1 VHHDQ
6 VPPLS
11 PQLHSGPIQGVRT
24 GAAKRITMNPM
35 RPAFPLALLAAAVSL
50 AQAPRHVTDDIVRE
64 VQRSAILI
72 DTHND
77 VTTFTV
83 DGFDISKPGPT
94 HHTDIPRLRAGGVG
108 AVFFAAYV
116 DSKYAKDHTS
126 AHRALD
132 MIDTVRHDI
141 VGANPETFIFA
152 TTAAEIE
159 AAHGQGKIAAIIGI
173 EGGHAIEDDPRLLRD
188 YYALGVRYMT
198 LTHTNTNALAD
209 SSGDIDDRNVKH
221 HGGLTDL
228 GRQIVAEM
236 NRLGMMVDISH
247 VSDKTF
253 QDVIAFSKAPPI
265 ASHSSCRAL
274 SNVPRNMTDD
284 MIVALAK
291 KGGVVQ
297 INFNCTFLSQKSADD
312 YAAQIKR
319 GVKDSARKAIPAT
332 LADVVDHIDHV
343 VKLAGI
349 GAVGIGSDFDGV
361 TCTPTGLEDVSKFPA
376 LTRALLEK
384 GYTPDDIRKLYGGN
398 TLRLMR
404 AVEHA
409 RQI

>member
-1 VHHDQ
+1 
-6 VPPLS
+6 
-11 PQLHSGPIQGVRT
+11 
-24 GAAKRITMNPM
+24 M
-35 RPAFPLALLAAAVSL
+35 RSAIVFVVLAATFVM
-50 AQAPRHVTDDIVRE
+50 AQSQRRVTDEMVRE
-64 VQRSAILI
+64 VQKSALLI

-77 VTTFTV
+77 VTSFTV
-83 DGFDISKPGPT
+83 DGYDISKPGST

-116 DSKYAKDHTS
+116 DSKYARDHTA

-141 VGANPETFIFA
+141 VAAHPDVFTFA

-159 AAHGQGKIAAIIGI
+159 AAHRQGKIAALIGL
-173 EGGHAIEDDPRLLRD
+173 EGGHGIEDDPRILRD
-188 YYALGVRYMT
+188 FYALGVRYMT
-198 LTHTNTNALAD
+198 LTHTNTNNMAD

-236 NRLGMMVDISH
+236 NRLGMMVDVSH
-247 VSDKTF
+247 VADKTF
-253 QDVIAFSKAPPI
+253 HDVIEFSKAPPI

-274 SNVPRNMTDD
+274 ANVPRNMTDE
-284 MIVALAK
+284 MIVALAR
-291 KGGVVQ
+291 KGGVIQ
-297 INFNCTFLSQKSADD
+297 INFNCGFLSQKSADE
-312 YAAQIKR
+312 YAAQKKR
-319 GVKDSARKAIPAT
+319 GVKESAQKEFPAT
-332 LADVVDHIDHV
+332 LADVVEHIDHV
-343 VKLAGI
+343 VKIAGI

-361 TCTPTGLEDVSKFPA
+361 TCTPAGLDDVSKFPA

-384 GYTPDDIRKLYGGN
+384 GYSPDDIRKLYGGN

-409 RQI
+409 RQS